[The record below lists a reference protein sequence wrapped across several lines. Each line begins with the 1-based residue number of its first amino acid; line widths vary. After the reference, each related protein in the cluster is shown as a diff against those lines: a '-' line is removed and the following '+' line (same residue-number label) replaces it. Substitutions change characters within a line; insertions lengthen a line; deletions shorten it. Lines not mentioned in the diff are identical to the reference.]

1 MLNDVCFI
9 DIKIL
14 YFCMFGKYPPFN
26 QCRQTYLKLSEKLL
40 NAFYL
45 LRQLLVKLVSGD
57 ENEQLVQLAWH
68 Y

>member
-1 MLNDVCFI
+1 
-9 DIKIL
+9 
-14 YFCMFGKYPPFN
+14 MFGKYPPFN